1 MVDPTACLTLS
12 GLETVFLSDALRNGI
27 TVKAIED
34 ELSCVRPLLL
44 NLGSAYRELV
54 TPKPDGIKA
63 GPISIEV
70 TEQQCW
76 LMRAL
81 VRTGDLGID
90 GKTNVGVPLLLK
102 LYGLLLQ
109 LESGIDLPV
118 VDVVDVPY
126 PTKEE
131 VPE

>member
-34 ELSCVRPLLL
+34 ELSCARPLLL

-54 TPKPDGIKA
+54 APDGIKD

-118 VDVVDVPY
+118 ADVVDVPY